1 MPQDRLSM
9 RLHNPSSQTQQRG
22 FTLVELIMVIV
33 IMGVIGGVVAV
44 FMRSPIDAY
53 FDSARRAALTD
64 VADTAVRRMARD
76 LRKALPNSI
85 RVEALTPNCLEFIP
99 TRTGGRYRTTDLDGV
114 AGSAL
119 DFTAADTKFN
129 MLGKNSLLPADQ
141 QIRPGDV
148 VAVYNLGITD
158 ADAYTEDNTA
168 VIVPNG
174 VVDGDETTITIASKK
189 FPLESGSN
197 RFHVIPK
204 EEQVVAYVCTG
215 GNLHRTVRTDSFTRG
230 CPATG
235 PILATNAAC
244 TFNYNGSDLQRN
256 GLVQIDLR
264 ISSNNETISLYH
276 EVHVNNSP

>member
-1 MPQDRLSM
+1 M
-9 RLHNPSSQTQQRG
+9 RSSQHTHQNRHRG

-85 RVEALTPNCLEFIP
+85 RVTTVAPSAVPNCLEFIP
-99 TRTGGRYRTTDLDGV
+99 TRTGGRYRKADMVAADGK
-114 AGSAL
+114 AL
-119 DFTAADTKFN
+119 DFTQADGQFN
-129 MLGKNSLLPADQ
+129 MLGLNAALPADQ
-141 QIRPGDV
+141 RIQVNDV
-148 VAVYNLGITD
+148 VAIYNLGITGASAYD
-158 ADAYTEDNTA
+158 ADNTA
-168 VIVPNG
+168 VINNVALDPG
-174 VVDGDETTITIASKK
+174 GTETTLTIAPKK

-197 RFHVIPK
+197 RFHVIPN
-204 EEQVVAYVCTG
+204 EERVVAYVCVD
-215 GNLHRTVRTDSFTRG
+215 NALHRTVTTGSFVSS

-235 PILATNAAC
+235 PVLATNVQSC
-244 TFNYNGSDLQRN
+244 SFNYSGSDLQRN

>member
-1 MPQDRLSM
+1 M
-9 RLHNPSSQTQQRG
+9 RPPLRPFHRHQRG

-76 LRKALPNSI
+76 VRKALPNSI
-85 RVEALTPNCLEFIP
+85 RVSTLAPSPVPNCLEFIP
-99 TRTGGRYRTTDLDGV
+99 TRTGGRYRKTDLGSDP
-114 AGSAL
+114 GSAL
-119 DFTAADTKFN
+119 DFTTADTRFN
-129 MLGKNSLLPADQ
+129 MLGQNSALPADQ
-141 QIRPGDV
+141 QIQPGDV
-148 VAVYNLGITD
+148 VAVYNLGI
-158 ADAYTEDNTA
+158 AGASAYAGDNTS
-168 VIVPNG
+168 VIVAGG
-174 VVDGDETTITIASKK
+174 VVDGAETAITIAAKQ

-197 RFHVIPK
+197 RFHVIPV
-204 EEQVVAYVCTG
+204 EERVVAYVCSG
-215 GNLHRTVRTDSFTRG
+215 GDLRRTVTAGSFASN

-235 PILATNAAC
+235 PVLATNVQSC
-244 TFNYNGSDLQRN
+244 TFTYNGSDLQRN

-264 ISSNNETISLYH
+264 ISSNNETLSLYH